1 MPPEANDCACE
12 REVTVLFA
20 SQTGNG
26 RVLAAELS
34 RRLEERGFRVTLASM
49 HDYPPDRL
57 ARSRHLLAI
66 ASTYGEGGP
75 PAKAA
80 PFFDALLGDQAPR
93 LEGLR
98 FSVLALGDVTYDS
111 FCQAGRDLDRRLEEL
126 GAERLYPRTDC
137 DVEYHEPAEAW
148 MEGVLAV
155 LSRETTSSGA
165 GELVAV
171 PQAGRSGT
179 AASHDALG
187 ARPPQYGPRR
197 PFPAEV
203 LENVNLNGPG
213 SDKET
218 RHLAL
223 SIAGSGLQYEP
234 GDSLGIFPEN
244 PPELVDELIDEMGW
258 NPEEPVS
265 VGEQQTPL
273 GEALLRHYEIT
284 ALSKPLIER
293 LAPVAAGR
301 LDELLDPARGGQQ
314 EEYFAGRDLL
324 DLVRDFALAGV
335 VAGEFVP
342 LLRRMPPRLYSIAGS
357 PRVNPDEVQVTVAV
371 LRYHVHGRRREGV
384 FSVQCAERVRP
395 GDKLPVYVHANP
407 DFRLPPDPDVPLV
420 MIGAGTGV
428 APFRAFLQDREQT
441 GAAGRT
447 WLFFGERR
455 STTDFLYRAEW
466 ERWLR
471 SGVLARLD
479 TAFSRDAD
487 RKQYVQHRMIEN
499 AQELFAWLEAGAH
512 VYVCGDYR
520 RMFPNVHAALQ
531 SVVERAGA
539 RTPAEAGQ
547 YVAGLIEQNRY
558 QRDVY

>member
-1 MPPEANDCACE
+1 MSPEANDRAFD

-49 HDYPPDRL
+49 NDYPPDRL
-57 ARSRHLLAI
+57 ARTRHLLAI

-75 PAKAA
+75 PAKAT
-80 PFFDALLGDQAPR
+80 PFFDALLGQRAPR

-98 FSVLALGDVTYDS
+98 FSVLALGDVTYDT
-111 FCQAGRDLDRRLEEL
+111 FCQAGQDLDRRLEEL

-148 MEGVLAV
+148 IEGVLAA
-155 LSRETTSSGA
+155 LSQEAASGEA
-165 GELVAV
+165 G
-171 PQAGRSGT
+171 GT
-179 AASHDALG
+179 AASAA
-187 ARPPQYGPRR
+187 ARPQYSRHR
-197 PFPAEV
+197 PFSAEV

-213 SDKET
+213 SEKET

-223 SIAGSGLQYEP
+223 SIVGSGLQYEP

-244 PPELVDELIDEMGW
+244 PPALVDALLGEMGW
-258 NPEEPVS
+258 DPEEPVP
-265 VGEQQTPL
+265 VGDEDAPL
-273 GEALLRHYEIT
+273 REALLRHYEIT
-284 ALSKPLIER
+284 ALSEPLVER
-293 LAPVAAGR
+293 LAPAAAGR
-301 LDELLDPARGGQQ
+301 LDELFDPGRADGPQ
-314 EEYFAGRDLL
+314 EYLAGRDLL
-324 DLVRDFALAGV
+324 DLARDFSLAGV
-335 VAGEFVP
+335 AAGEFVP
-342 LLRRMPPRLYSIAGS
+342 LLRPMPPRLYSIAGS
-357 PRVNPDEVQVTVAV
+357 PRVNPDEVHVTVAV
-371 LRYHVHGRRREGV
+371 LRYRAHGRDREGV

-407 DFRLPPDPDVPLV
+407 DFRMPVDPDVPLV

-428 APFRAFLQDREQT
+428 APFRAFLQDRERT

-447 WLFFGERR
+447 WLFFGERH

-471 SGVLARLD
+471 RGVLARLD

-499 AQELFAWLEAGAH
+499 ARELFAWLEAGAH
-512 VYVCGDYR
+512 LYVCGDYR

-531 SVVERAGA
+531 SVVARAGA